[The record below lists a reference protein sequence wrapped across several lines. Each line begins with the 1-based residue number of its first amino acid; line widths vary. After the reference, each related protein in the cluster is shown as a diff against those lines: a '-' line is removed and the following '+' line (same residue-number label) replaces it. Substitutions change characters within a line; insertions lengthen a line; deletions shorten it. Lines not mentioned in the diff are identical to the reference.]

1 MRSRKSNEFS
11 IELKYNDAID
21 GAEAQYN
28 GNIANQR
35 WSAGEALP
43 YTFVYIYDK
52 LNRLKRGAAS
62 GLSYPMSEQVG
73 YDVMGNFKYLSRDGG
88 NANSYDYQHGNRL
101 WYVAYVTSGYD
112 YDVNGNATTDG
123 RSGYTI
129 EYNHL
134 NLPRHI
140 PNINLTY
147 TYGASGRKLR
157 KNANGSV
164 RNYIDGIEYKPDGTI
179 DFIHAEEGIALND
192 GLGGYSY

>member
-1 MRSRKSNEFS
+1 MVTAVSTSNYDITEKVWKFDGNLMSSVRTHHANGQSTKIATRYEYDHLGRKAATFENINDAGEVNLSYLAYNELGQLQERKLHNETQRTKLTYNERGWLRSRKSNEFS

-62 GLSYPMSEQVG
+62 GLSYPMSEQVE

-88 NANSYDYQHGNRL
+88 NANSYDY
-101 WYVAYVTSGYD
+101 
-112 YDVNGNATTDG
+112 
-123 RSGYTI
+123 
-129 EYNHL
+129 
-134 NLPRHI
+134 
-140 PNINLTY
+140 
-147 TYGASGRKLR
+147 
-157 KNANGSV
+157 
-164 RNYIDGIEYKPDGTI
+164 
-179 DFIHAEEGIALND
+179 
-192 GLGGYSY
+192 